1 MTSFLY
7 SRAEQ
12 RDRVVKSIREFKKLL
27 YIWKDKIVGIVD
39 CDTMWCD
46 NVVGISFL
54 AKNPIYS
61 DVVFMYR
68 IYYRVKFYNNKEM
81 VLKRISKYIDE
92 FSKNICTESWYIGLL
107 KSDNHPTKPN
117 SSIIFH
123 QPLLNIEYIQNI
135 QKHHVLSDF
144 YAIIIKSALNT
155 DTTKSIVL
163 DISVDEYDDIMKYLV
178 SLGRYDLIMLWGNN

>member
-12 RDRVVKSIREFKKLL
+12 RDRVVRSVREFKKLL

-61 DVVFMYR
+61 DVIFVYR

-92 FSKNICTESWYIGLL
+92 FLNHICTESWYIGLL
-107 KSDNHPTKPN
+107 KSDNHPTKPD

-135 QKHHVLSDF
+135 QKHHVFSDF
-144 YAIIIKSALNT
+144 YTIIIKSTMST
-155 DTTKSIVL
+155 DIMTSIRL
-163 DISVDEYDDIMKYLV
+163 DISVDEYNDITKYLI
-178 SLGRYDLIMLWGNN
+178 SIGRYDLLLEGV

>member
-1 MTSFLY
+1 MTSLLY

-12 RDRVVKSIREFKKLL
+12 KDRVVNSIRDFKKILH
-27 YIWKDKIVGIVD
+27 IWKDRIVGIVD

-46 NVVGISFL
+46 NIITISFL
-54 AKNPIYS
+54 AKDPIYP
-61 DVVFMYR
+61 DVIFLYR
-68 IYYRVKFYNNKEM
+68 IHYHMKFYNNREKS
-81 VLKRISKYIDE
+81 LKRISNYIYE
-92 FSKNICTESWYIGLL
+92 ISKHICTESWYIGLL

-135 QKHHVLSDF
+135 QKHRALSDF
-144 YAIIIKSALNT
+144 YTIIIKSALNT
-155 DTTKSIVL
+155 DDMKNITL
-163 DISVDEYDDIMKYLV
+163 DISIEEYEDMMKYLV